1 MSVDAWPHG
10 GERTILEE
18 TVLISGALSRLS
30 HFSLPP
36 SPHLQHLAIE
46 CFLYFHRGYR
56 DYLIESTM
64 AEKRKLPARDRR
76 ESAAKRRVSE
86 ATPQSH
92 KKKAPTPRAP
102 TPEPVDA
109 PLPTKV
115 KDGDPLP
122 IVRMRQS
129 LSLSDNEYQSIAER
143 FAIAAAPVGVA

>member
-1 MSVDAWPHG
+1 
-10 GERTILEE
+10 
-18 TVLISGALSRLS
+18 
-30 HFSLPP
+30 
-36 SPHLQHLAIE
+36 
-46 CFLYFHRGYR
+46 
-56 DYLIESTM
+56 M

-92 KKKAPTPRAP
+92 KKKAPTPRPPTP
-102 TPEPVDA
+102 TPELVDA

-122 IVRMRQS
+122 IVHMRQP

-143 FAIAAAPVGVA
+143 FGIAAPVGVA

>member
-1 MSVDAWPHG
+1 
-10 GERTILEE
+10 
-18 TVLISGALSRLS
+18 
-30 HFSLPP
+30 
-36 SPHLQHLAIE
+36 
-46 CFLYFHRGYR
+46 
-56 DYLIESTM
+56 M

-102 TPEPVDA
+102 TPRAPTPELVDA

-143 FAIAAAPVGVA
+143 FAIAAAPIGVA